1 MFSFQNKE
9 LDEKDIHVL
18 GILLCVYE
26 KAWLHIAFT
35 DGSLTTLKF
44 DRVLCDVP
52 CSGDGTLRK
61 NPDIWLKWNTA
72 NGNNLHG

>member
-1 MFSFQNKE
+1 VF
-9 LDEKDIHVL
+9 V
-18 GILLCVYE
+18 
-26 KAWLHIAFT
+26 IAFA
-35 DGSLTTLKF
+35 DGSPTTLKF

>member
-1 MFSFQNKE
+1 MEVLLHEVALHVES
-9 LDEKDIHVL
+9 IHSL
-18 GILLCVYE
+18 YSYHKWEWFL
-26 KAWLHIAFT
+26 FT
-35 DGSLTTLKF
+35 DGSPMMLKF

>member
-1 MFSFQNKE
+1 
-9 LDEKDIHVL
+9 
-18 GILLCVYE
+18 VYE
-26 KAWLHIAFT
+26 KAWLHIAFA
-35 DGSLTTLKF
+35 DGSVTTIKF

-72 NGNNLHG
+72 NGNNLHGYAYFELLVFCAYSCQVNLQ